1 MKRTLFLN
9 PPSFQD
15 FDGGAGSRYQAT
27 REVVSF
33 WYPTWLC
40 YPAGMIPESRVVD
53 APPENLTV
61 EQVVPLA
68 KDFDL
73 AVIFTSNASFH
84 ADLATITR
92 LKEENPKLVA
102 GLVGPQ
108 VTILPEES
116 LTAGPQLDFVAR
128 REFDYT
134 MLELAQER
142 PWDKILG
149 LSYRKNGRIHHND
162 DRPLI
167 EDLDALPFVTDVY
180 HRDLHIE
187 NYKIPYLRY
196 PYLSIYTGRGCP
208 HHCVYCLWPQTFTG
222 RRYRVRSVPNVV
234 AEVRQALEHFPQ
246 TSEIFFDDDTFT
258 ANGERA
264 REMAK
269 ALAPLKCTWS
279 ATGRVNT
286 SYETLKAMKEG
297 GLRLLVVGFESGDPQ
312 VLKNIKKGTTP
323 EMGLRFMRWC
333 KELGITVHG
342 TFMVGLPGETHA
354 SIEASMRFA
363 CKLDPQT
370 IQVSLASPYPG
381 TEFYDYCREKGY
393 MADQK
398 LVDGST
404 GYQQCVIEYPGLASE
419 EIFKAVSRFYRRF
432 YFRPQALARITWCMV
447 KDPAERRRFLQQGQE
462 FLTFLF
468 RRRQGKENTGHS
480 VPAAAHD
487 LQRTG

>member
-1 MKRTLFLN
+1 
-9 PPSFQD
+9 
-15 FDGGAGSRYQAT
+15 
-27 REVVSF
+27 
-33 WYPTWLC
+33 
-40 YPAGMIPESRVVD
+40 
-53 APPENLTV
+53 
-61 EQVVPLA
+61 
-68 KDFDL
+68 
-73 AVIFTSNASFH
+73 
-84 ADLATITR
+84 
-92 LKEENPKLVA
+92 
-102 GLVGPQ
+102 VGPQ

-116 LTAGPQLDFVAR
+116 LAAGPQLDFVAR

-149 LSYRKNGRIHHND
+149 LSYRKNGRIHHNE

-234 AEVRQALEHFPQ
+234 AEVKKALEHFPQ

-269 ALAPLKCTWS
+269 KLAPLKCTWS

-297 GLRLLVVGFESGDPQ
+297 GLRLLVVGFESGDAQ

-333 KELGITVHG
+333 KELGVTVHG
-342 TFMVGLPGETHA
+342 TFMVGLPGETRA

-363 CKLDPQT
+363 CKLDPNT

-381 TEFYDYCREKGY
+381 TEFYEYCREKGY

-404 GYQQCVIEYPGLASE
+404 GYQQCVIDYPGLASE
-419 EIFKAVSRFYRRF
+419 EIFKAVSKFYRRF
-432 YFRPQALARITWCMV
+432 YFRPRALARITWCMV
-447 KDPAERRRFLQQGQE
+447 KDPVERRRFLQQGQE

-468 RRRQGKENTGHS
+468 RRRQGKEKTAPG

>member
-1 MKRTLFLN
+1 MKRTLLLN

-40 YPAGMIPESRVVD
+40 YPAGLIPESRVVD
-53 APPENLTV
+53 APPENMAV
-61 EQVVPLA
+61 EEVVALA
-68 KDFDL
+68 RDFDL
-73 AVIFTSNASFH
+73 VVIFTSNASFS
-84 ADLATITR
+84 ADLATISR
-92 LKEENPKLVA
+92 LKDENPRLLA

-116 LTAGPQLDFVAR
+116 LTAAPQVDFVAR

-134 MLELAQER
+134 ILQVAQAR
-142 PWDKILG
+142 PWEDILG
-149 LSYRKNGRIHHND
+149 ISYRHNGRIRHND
-162 DRPLI
+162 DRPFI
-167 EDLDALPFVTDVY
+167 EDLDALPFVTEIY
-180 HRDLHIE
+180 HRDLRME

-234 AEVRQALEHFPQ
+234 TEVRQALELFPQ
-246 TSEIFFDDDTFT
+246 TS
-258 ANGERA
+258 
-264 REMAK
+264 
-269 ALAPLKCTWS
+269 
-279 ATGRVNT
+279 GRVNT

-312 VLKNIKKGTTP
+312 ILKNIKKGSTP
-323 EMGLRFMRWC
+323 EMGRRFMRWC
-333 KELGITVHG
+333 KELGIMVHG
-342 TFMVGLPGETHA
+342 TFMVGLPGETPA
-354 SIEASMRFA
+354 SIEASIRFA
-363 CKLDPQT
+363 CELDPDT

-381 TEFYDYCREKGY
+381 TEFYDFCRERGY
-393 MADQK
+393 LAEQN
-398 LVDGST
+398 LVHGAT
-404 GYQQCVIEYPGLASE
+404 GYQQCVVDYPGLAAE
-419 EIFKAVSRFYRRF
+419 DIFKAVSRFYRRF

-447 KDPAERRRFLQQGQE
+447 KDPVQRRRFLQTGQE

-468 RRRQGKENTGHS
+468 RRRQGKEETGS
-480 VPAAAHD
+480 LGPSCS
-487 LQRTG
+487 

>member
-61 EQVVPLA
+61 DRVA
-68 KDFDL
+68 SIARDFDL
-73 AVIFTSNASFH
+73 VVIFTSNASFG

-92 LKEENPKLVA
+92 LKAENPRLVA

-108 VTILPEES
+108 VSILPEES
-116 LTAGPQLDFVAR
+116 LAAAPQLDFVAR

-134 MLELAQER
+134 ILEMAQDR

-149 LSYRKNGRIHHND
+149 LSFRENGRLQHND
-162 DRPLI
+162 DRPFI
-167 EDLDALPFVTDVY
+167 EDLDALPFVTDIY
-180 HRDLHIE
+180 HRDLRIE
-187 NYKIPYLRY
+187 NYNIPYLRY
-196 PYLSIYTGRGCP
+196 PYVSIYTGRGCP
-208 HHCVYCLWPQTFTG
+208 HQCVYCLWPQTFTG

-234 AEVRQALEHFPQ
+234 SEVRRALELFPQ
-246 TSEIFFDDDTFT
+246 TAEIFFDDDTFT
-258 ANGERA
+258 AYGERA
-264 REMAK
+264 QEMAR

-286 SYETLKAMKEG
+286 SYETLRAMKEG

-312 VLKNIKKGTTP
+312 VLKNIKKGATP

-333 KELGITVHG
+333 KELGIMVHG
-342 TFMVGLPGETHA
+342 TFMVGLPGESRA

-363 CKLDPQT
+363 CQLNPDT

-381 TEFYDYCREKGY
+381 TEFFDFCRGKGY
-393 MADQK
+393 MADQN

-404 GYQQCVIEYPGLASE
+404 GYQQCVVEYPGLAAQD
-419 EIFKAVSRFYRRF
+419 IFKAVSRFYRRF
-432 YFRPQALARITWCMV
+432 YFRPQTLARIIRCMI
-447 KDPAERRRFLQQGQE
+447 KDPVERRRYLQTGQE

-468 RRRQGKENTGHS
+468 SRRQDKEGTRGPRS
-480 VPAAAHD
+480 SCS
-487 LQRTG
+487 